1 MSDMTPIK
9 GETDAKPAN
18 STEDIQFAQDLIQ
31 DLQDLLCVDTSRIY
45 AAGLGTGGGM
55 MHVLACDNML
65 SSQIAAFAAV
75 AGAFGIGKKGH
86 RPWGSCRANRTVPIA
101 EIHGRDDRIYGYH
114 LNEGENGKMRKIPPH
129 WVEEW
134 ADRNKC
140 GDAVGETVQ
149 SAKDEATFVTRLDN
163 GVMTETIEY
172 RGSAIRKAWKC
183 FNDNTTVAEQEWVH
197 DGPLKDDNVTVLHY
211 QVKGYGHGWP
221 RLLLRKERDVV
232 FKDAP
237 VKLRGGS
244 FFDTTEII
252 LDFFKSH
259 VLPAELAKREPLEIT
274 IPVEETIQKEQDEL
288 DKEQSKG
295 TNSNDELNERIRQ
308 LNEAH
313 QKMKKINEKSPE
325 NLMKAKDEL

>member
-1 MSDMTPIK
+1 MSDISPLK
-9 GETDAKPAN
+9 KKTDAKAAN
-18 STEDIQFAQDLIQ
+18 STEDIQFTQYLMK

-45 AAGLGTGGGM
+45 AAGLGAGGGM
-55 MHVLACDNML
+55 MHVLACNKML

-75 AGAFGIGKKGH
+75 SGAFGAGKRGQ
-86 RPWGSCRANRTVPIA
+86 RPWGSCRANRTVPMA
-101 EIHGRDDRIYGYH
+101 EIHGLDDRIYGYY
-114 LNEGENGKMRKIPPH
+114 LNEGENGKMRKIPGH

-140 GDAVGETVQ
+140 GDPIGEREQ
-149 SAKDEATFVTRLDN
+149 SSKDESTFVTRLEN

-183 FNDNTTVAEQEWVH
+183 FDGATTLPEKEWVH
-197 DGPLKDDNVTVLHY
+197 DGPLKDENVTVLHY

-232 FKDAP
+232 FKDVP

-244 FFDTTEII
+244 YFDTTEII

-259 VLPAELAKREPLEIT
+259 PLPAEFDQQEPLEID
-274 IPVEETIQKEQDEL
+274 IPPQEDIQKEQDEL
-288 DKEQSKG
+288 DKQQSQN
-295 TNSNDELNERIRQ
+295 TNEELKERIKQ
-308 LNEAH
+308 LAEAH
-313 QKMKKINEKSPE
+313 EKMKKINQKQPPESP
-325 NLMKAKDEL
+325 NILKDEL